1 MSNFT
6 VETRI
11 PFTLDDVFRCYRDE
25 LPIIAKYI
33 PNVKTIEVRER
44 KEDAGVVKLVNHWR
58 ASAEVPG
65 PLKSIITEEK
75 LGWMDRAA
83 WNDATKVCEWDLE
96 ITAFKEAVT
105 CRGQTRFH
113 PDGTGTRMV
122 IAGDLQ
128 VDATK
133 VGIPVPRLLAG
144 SIGKAVEAFAVAL
157 IKPNQEAVGKAVAR
171 YLEEKKQ
178 KG

>member
-1 MSNFT
+1 MTNFT

-11 PFTLDDVFRCYRDE
+11 PFSVEDVFRCYRDE
-25 LPIIAKYI
+25 LPVIARYI
-33 PNVKTIEVRER
+33 PNVKSIEVKER
-44 KEDAGVVKLVNHWR
+44 KEEGGAVKLVNLWR

-65 PLKSIITEEK
+65 PIKSIVTEEK
-75 LGWMDRAA
+75 LGWTDRATWTEA
-83 WNDATKVCEWDLE
+83 SRLCEWDLE

-113 PDGTGTRMV
+113 ADGTGTRMV

-128 VDATK
+128 VDASKT
-133 VGIPVPRLLAG
+133 GLPVPRLLAG
-144 SIGKAVEAFAVAL
+144 SIGKAVESFAVAL

-171 YLEEKKQ
+171 YLEDKKK